1 MAFNSQSIE
10 ISGTWKTIAGR
21 LVSIGNAWKSIVG
34 GYVQVGGVWKSLSGG
49 TGFQIQVNV
58 GAGASFTL
66 PLVNT
71 RAEGSLAYNCTVYWG
86 DGTSSSVTAYN
97 SANATHTYTNAGSYT
112 VEIQGTCEGWSF
124 NNGGSKLLITS
135 IVYWGDAGVFN
146 GFKYLKAGFYG
157 CANLTSL
164 GTGAILASG
173 TGILT
178 DGFWQTFQG
187 CTSLTSI
194 PAGLFQYNTAVSTSG
209 FYQTFYN
216 CTALTSI
223 PAGLFQYN
231 TAVST
236 YGFYGTFRG
245 CTSLTSIPTDL
256 FRYNTAVSTSG
267 FCDTFYQCTAL
278 TSIPTDLFRYNTLV
292 STSGFYQT
300 FMVCTS
306 LTSIPTD
313 LFRYNTLVSTSGF
326 YGTFYQC
333 SALTSI
339 PAGLFQYNTAVS
351 TSGFYQTFYYCT
363 HLTSIPTDLFR
374 YNTAVSTLGFYGT
387 FLNCTLLASVPGD
400 LFLYNTACT
409 SWAHCFDA
417 CPKLQVLANIFYE
430 DGSQSTRF
438 LNQSIDFTNCFN
450 RTSFT
455 GSQGTAPDLW
465 NCTWGTGTPT
475 STNCFGGAGNSATSL
490 TNYSSIPTGW
500 GHS

>member
-209 FYQTFYN
+209 FYQTFY
-216 CTALTSI
+216 
-223 PAGLFQYN
+223 
-231 TAVST
+231 
-236 YGFYGTFRG
+236 
-245 CTSLTSIPTDL
+245 
-256 FRYNTAVSTSG
+256 
-267 FCDTFYQCTAL
+267 
-278 TSIPTDLFRYNTLV
+278 
-292 STSGFYQT
+292 
-300 FMVCTS
+300 
-306 LTSIPTD
+306 
-313 LFRYNTLVSTSGF
+313 
-326 YGTFYQC
+326 
-333 SALTSI
+333 
-339 PAGLFQYNTAVS
+339 
-351 TSGFYQTFYYCT
+351 YCT